1 MQQLRVRLPKTSWS
15 VAVTLIKSTKEY
27 HSKQRLRSFGQYFQ
41 ELLPVW
47 MEQMDGKVDTKVVV
61 RLGRLLY
68 FGKRDTVKGVLSQEK
83 FKELM
88 PGQDFATQFSR
99 HLHPQKNV
107 VQPMLEGLKDAG
119 RGTMID
125 LTKATGLHL
134 EVFPF
139 LTYSSY

>member
-1 MQQLRVRLPKTSWS
+1 
-15 VAVTLIKSTKEY
+15 
-27 HSKQRLRSFGQYFQ
+27 
-41 ELLPVW
+41 
-47 MEQMDGKVDTKVVV
+47 MDVKVDTKVVV

-68 FGKRDTVKGVLSQEK
+68 FGKRDSVKGVLSEQK

-119 RGTMID
+119 RGTLKD

-134 EVFPF
+134 EIF
-139 LTYSSY
+139 LFLEPYAIHLIITTIIILLLLFLLLLNLFHA